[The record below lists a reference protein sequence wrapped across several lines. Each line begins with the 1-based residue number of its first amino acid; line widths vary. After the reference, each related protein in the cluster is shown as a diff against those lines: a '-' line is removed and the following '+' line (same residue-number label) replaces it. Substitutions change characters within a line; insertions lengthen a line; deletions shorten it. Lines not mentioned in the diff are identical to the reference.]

1 MKVVVCGAGLVGFNI
16 ARYLA
21 GAGNDV
27 TVIDQRPE
35 LVQRIGESLDIRGVL
50 GHASL
55 PGTLEQ
61 AGAADAE
68 MLIAV
73 THADEVNMVACQVAH
88 SLFGVPTKIA
98 RVRQQDYLDPRWRD
112 LFRRDHLPIDVVIS
126 PEVEV
131 AHAIALRIDV
141 PGAVSVVPFV
151 DDKVRLVA
159 LRLRPETPI
168 LDTPL
173 RQLTFLFPN
182 LHLVCVGVGRRE
194 RFFLPDADDI
204 LLAGDEVFFVV
215 ETAQLS
221 MALPAFGYDVER
233 SERVVIV
240 GGGNIGLY
248 LARELEARHPNIKL
262 KVIEANPDR
271 AALVAERL
279 RRATVLQGDAR
290 DLDILREAGADAAE
304 ATVAV
309 TNHDEINIMSGLLAK
324 YLGCARAMALYNNG
338 NYSGILYPIGIDIGI
353 NPRETTVSSILR
365 HVRRGRIKAVH
376 TLRDGEAEAYE
387 AEALETSPIAG
398 RSLRDLHLGRS
409 ILVGAIVRRN
419 EKGEEVVLRPTGDT
433 VVQPHDRVVLVARS
447 DAVKKVEQLFAV
459 RLDYF

>member
-21 GAGNDV
+21 DAGNDV

-35 LVQRIGESLDIRGVL
+35 LVQKIGESLDIRAFL

-55 PGTLEQ
+55 PSTLEQ
-61 AGAADAE
+61 AGVAHAE

-73 THADEVNMVACQVAH
+73 THADEVNMIACQVAH

-131 AHAIALRIDV
+131 AHAIALRLEV
-141 PGAVSVVPFV
+141 PEASNVIPFV
-151 DDKVRLVA
+151 DDRVRLVA
-159 LRLRPETPI
+159 VRLGPQTPI
-168 LDTPL
+168 LETPL
-173 RQLTFLFPN
+173 RQLTYLFPK
-182 LHLVCVGVGRRE
+182 LHLVCVGVVRGE
-194 RFFLPDADDI
+194 QFFLPDADDT

-215 ETAQLS
+215 ETAQLVL
-221 MALPAFGYDVER
+221 ALPAFGVDLER

-248 LARELEARHPNIKL
+248 LAQELETRYPGLQL
-262 KVIEANPDR
+262 KIIEAAPER
-271 AALVAERL
+271 AELAAKRL
-279 RRATVLQGDAR
+279 RRAVVLCGDAR
-290 DLDILREAGADAAE
+290 DVEMLREANVDAAE
-304 ATVAV
+304 ALVAV
-309 TNHDEINIMSGLLAK
+309 TNHDEVNIMCGVLAK
-324 YLGCARAMALYNNG
+324 HLGCSRAMALFNNP
-338 NYSGILYPIGIDIGI
+338 NYSRILYPVGIDIGI

-376 TLRDGEAEAYE
+376 TLRDGEAEVYE
-387 AEALETSPIAG
+387 AEALETSPIVG
-398 RSLRDLHLGRS
+398 KPVRELRLGRS
-409 ILVGAIVRRN
+409 ILIGAIVRRN
-419 EKGEEVVLRPTGDT
+419 EAGNEVVMRPTGDT
-433 VVQPHDRVVLVARS
+433 IIQPRDRVVLVARS
-447 DAVKKVEQLFAV
+447 EAVKRVEQLFAV
-459 RLDYF
+459 RVDFF